1 MGNQEK
7 HRNTTA
13 IVVFA
18 TLGVVLLLLAVMP
31 MASPSDANEM
41 TVPITTVIEKARAGE
56 VSRIMVTQQGND
68 IVVQYRD
75 GTQVR
80 SVKEPGS
87 LVDYLTRNGVDQNA
101 MPAVQV
107 QSAGGDFMSFLGPLF
122 PILFFGGVMILLIY
136 LFTRRRPS
144 AAGGDQTGQ
153 AMQFARS
160 KARVIVADR
169 PTTNFEDVAGADEAK
184 EELVEVVDFL
194 KHPEKY
200 AALGARIPKGLLMVG
215 PPGTGKTLLARAVA
229 GEAGVPFLSISGSEF
244 VEMFVGVGAARVRDL
259 FEQARKNAPCIVFI
273 DEIDAVGRHR
283 GAGIGGGN
291 DEREQTLNQI
301 LVEMDGFD
309 ARTNII
315 IVAATNRPD
324 VLDPALMRPGRF
336 DRQIVLDTPD
346 SKGRQAIL
354 RVHSRGKPMHPEVN
368 LEALAK
374 MTPGFSGADLENL
387 LNEAALLA
395 ARRSGTTI
403 ENDDLHEAVDRVVA
417 GPRRKSRIISAREK
431 AITAYHEAG
440 HALVAHSLPHVDPV
454 QKITIVSRG
463 AMGGYTR
470 VLPTEDRH
478 IFTRSEFKDTLAWAL
493 GGQAAEEIVFGEMST
508 GASNDIERATHVAR
522 KMVTEYGMSERLGPV
537 SLGRKDGAVFLGRDM
552 AEQRDYSNEIAFEID
567 QEVRTLMSAA
577 RETAHS
583 VLEER
588 RDILVALA
596 EILIDQETIEG
607 EELLAVL
614 NGKKGAPAAG
624 QASQEAADDAAS
636 EDRPADELHAG
647 EHDGKRSATGKK
659 KSSGNEPMAEAAA
672 SLLEDADNRS
682 DAA

>member
-75 GTQVR
+75 GSQVR

-122 PILFFGGVMILLIY
+122 PILFFGGVMILMIY

-336 DRQIVLDTPD
+336 DRQIVLDHPD

-368 LEALAK
+368 LDALAK

-417 GPRRKSRIISAREK
+417 GPRRKSRIISPREK

-440 HALVAHSLPHVDPV
+440 HALVAHALPHVDPV

-537 SLGRKDGAVFLGRDM
+537 SLGRKDGAVF
-552 AEQRDYSNEIAFEID
+552 SNEIAFEID

-636 EDRPADELHAG
+636 KDRPADELRAG

-659 KSSGNEPMAEAAA
+659 KSSGNEPMAEAAT
-672 SLLEDADNRS
+672 SLLEDADKRS